1 MQYQK
6 YYFHVKSILKMKLFN
21 DDGDDTNTMM
31 KPQILLYGETTM
43 MMIQSLKLLFA
54 FKFI

>member
-21 DDGDDTNTMM
+21 DDDDDDTNTMM
-31 KPQILLYGETTM
+31 KPQILYDETTM

-54 FKFI
+54 LKFI